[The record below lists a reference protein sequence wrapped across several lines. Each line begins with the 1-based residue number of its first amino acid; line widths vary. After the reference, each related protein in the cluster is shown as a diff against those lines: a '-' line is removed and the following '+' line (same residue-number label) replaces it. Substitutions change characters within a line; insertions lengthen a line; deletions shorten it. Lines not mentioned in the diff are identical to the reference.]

1 MKIKVFICISLLFW
15 AASLFP
21 KGDGIFIDSGENLG
35 STSCVG
41 VVLGDLNNDGHL
53 DVYIVNHYW
62 EPDEIWFNAGNG
74 KFVKSTQVLS
84 ISFGNSADLGDL
96 DGDGDLDVFQ
106 ANHDQHNVILLNR
119 GNGFFD
125 EGQPVGNSHSGGVA
139 LGDLDRDGDLDA
151 FVANGFGQPNRV
163 WLNDG
168 NANFSENGQPPLGN
182 SSSTKVDLGDLD
194 TDGDLDA
201 YVVNY
206 AQPDV
211 IWLNNGDGTFT
222 ASNQSLSNSYGSGL
236 GLGDLDKDG
245 DLDVIISVINNG
257 NEVWMNNADGTFIQS
272 AQTLGPYSL
281 TAAMAIGDIDGDGDL
296 DAYFANVNF
305 QGDLVFFN
313 EGNGIF
319 SNSGQSLGSFYGH
332 GVALG
337 DVDNDG
343 DLDAL
348 VGNTSGTGH
357 EAHNMFWKNTRKSDH
372 YPIAVAGTSLDGNNL
387 LQLDGTLSSDPNGD
401 PLTFS
406 WQIEGETSPRIGQII
421 SVADLIVG
429 NYSVILTVSDGKY
442 NSNDIML
449 FGVPEETPPS
459 VDELLRQVQ
468 NIQNTITGF
477 AVVCFVAPNE
487 NAAENRRKALLNMLD
502 QVSGHIAAGDYQAA
516 IGLLGDILA
525 KCDGL
530 SPPDSEKDWII
541 DDPATEI
548 HEQQYLAQMITSLI
562 NDLSGL

>member
-1 MKIKVFICISLLFW
+1 MKIKVFLFIFLLFW

-53 DVYIVNHYW
+53 DVYLVNHYW
-62 EPDEIWFNAGNG
+62 EPDEIWFNDGNG
-74 KFVKSTQVLS
+74 KFVKSNQVLS
-84 ISFGNSADLGDL
+84 ISFGNSAALGDL
-96 DGDGDLDVFQ
+96 DGNGDLDVFQ
-106 ANHDQHNVILLNR
+106 ANHDQYNVILLNR
-119 GNGFFD
+119 GNGYFD
-125 EGQPVGNSHSGGVA
+125 EGQHVGNSHSGGVA
-139 LGDLDRDGDLDA
+139 LGDLDRDGDIDA
-151 FVANGFGQPNRV
+151 FVTNGFDQPNRV

-168 NANFSENGQPPLGN
+168 NANFSETGQPLGN
-182 SSSTKVDLGDLD
+182 SFSTKVELGDLD

-211 IWLNNGDGTFT
+211 VWLNNGDGTFT
-222 ASNQSLSNSYGSGL
+222 ASNQNLSHSYGSGL

-245 DLDVIISVINNG
+245 DLDVIISVIDNV
-257 NEVWMNNADGTFIQS
+257 NEVWMNNGDGIFTQS
-272 AQTLGPYSL
+272 AQTLGPISL
-281 TAAMAIGDIDGDGDL
+281 TSAMAIGDMDCDGDL

-305 QGDLVFFN
+305 QGDQVFFN

-319 SNSGQSLGSFYGH
+319 RNSGQSLGNFYGH

-337 DVDNDG
+337 DLDNDG

-348 VGNTSGTGH
+348 VGNASGTGH
-357 EAHNMFWKNTRKSDH
+357 EAYNMFWKNTSKCDH
-372 YPIAVAGTSLDGNNL
+372 YPIAVAGTSLDENNL

-406 WQIEGETSPRIGQII
+406 WQIEGETSPRIGQIV
-421 SVADLIVG
+421 SVADLMVG
-429 NYSVILTVSDGKY
+429 NYRVTLTVSDGKY
-442 NSNDIML
+442 NSEDIML
-449 FGVPEETPPS
+449 FGVPEESPTS
-459 VDELLRQVQ
+459 VDELLQQVQ
-468 NIQNTITGF
+468 NIKDTITGF
-477 AVVCFVAPNE
+477 TVVCFDAPNE
-487 NAAENRRKALLNMLD
+487 NAAESRRNALLNMLD
-502 QVSGHIAAGDYQAA
+502 QVSGHITAGDYQAA
-516 IGLLGDILA
+516 ISQLSDILA

-541 DDPATEI
+541 DDLATET